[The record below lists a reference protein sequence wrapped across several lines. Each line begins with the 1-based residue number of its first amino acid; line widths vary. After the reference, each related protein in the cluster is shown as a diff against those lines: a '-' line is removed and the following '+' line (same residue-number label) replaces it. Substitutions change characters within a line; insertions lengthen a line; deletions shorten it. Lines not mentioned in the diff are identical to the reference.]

1 MLTFILCYYQCEES
15 NMKINII
22 DVANKAGVSTA
33 TVSRVLS
40 HFPGVREK
48 TKSKVLKAVQ
58 ELNYEVNAVARSLR
72 QKKTNSIGVIVGNVL
87 SQFYSEIAKSVEDTA
102 NKFGYNTIL
111 CNGDENPKKELQYL
125 RVLKSN
131 RVDGIIL
138 VPTGK
143 NLEYIRNLMHTRIK
157 IIFLDRSVEGVKCD
171 TVLVDNSLGA
181 YKAVKHLI
189 GQGYNRIGMIAGCLD
204 RTTGKERLN
213 GYLKAIE
220 EAGISR
226 DDTLIKIGDF
236 KKESGRK
243 LTEELLK
250 QPLRPEAIFSANVD
264 MSMGSLITIKK
275 MGLRIPDDIG
285 FVCFDDSDW
294 AMLLEP
300 SITVVKQPVYKM
312 GSLAA
317 ETLIKKIENQK
328 QHLKETPTINIL
340 ETELIIRESTKRIKI
355 HEPSI

>member
-1 MLTFILCYYQCEES
+1 MITFTLYYHQYGES
-15 NMKINII
+15 NMKINIV
-22 DVANKAGVSTA
+22 DVADKAGVSTA

-40 HFPGVREK
+40 DFPGVREK
-48 TKSKVLKAVQ
+48 TKTKVLKVIK

-87 SQFYSEIAKSVEDTA
+87 SKHYSMIAKSVEDTA
-102 NKFGYNTIL
+102 NKLGYHTIL
-111 CNGDENPKKELQYL
+111 CNGDENSQKELEYL
-125 RVLKSN
+125 RILKSN

-143 NLEYIRNLMHTRIK
+143 NSKYIKRLIKTRIK
-157 IIFLDRSVEGVKCD
+157 VIFLDRLVEGINCD
-171 TVLVDNSLGA
+171 AVLVDNKNGA

-189 GQGYNRIGMIAGCLD
+189 DQGYKKIGIINGYLD

-243 LTEELLK
+243 LTEELLR
-250 QPLRPEAIFSANVD
+250 QPNKPEAIFATNID
-264 MSMGSLITIKK
+264 MSMGVLITIKK
-275 MGLRIPDDIG
+275 MGLIIPDDIG
-285 FVCFDDSDW
+285 LVCFDDSDW
-294 AMLLEP
+294 ATILKP
-300 SITVVKQPVYKM
+300 SITVIKQPVYQM
-312 GSLAA
+312 GSMVA
-317 ETLIKKIENQK
+317 ELLIKKIENHTK
-328 QHLKETPTINIL
+328 NLKKFPSISIL
-340 ETELIIRESTKRIKI
+340 ETELIIRESTKKKI
-355 HEPSI
+355 QNELQ